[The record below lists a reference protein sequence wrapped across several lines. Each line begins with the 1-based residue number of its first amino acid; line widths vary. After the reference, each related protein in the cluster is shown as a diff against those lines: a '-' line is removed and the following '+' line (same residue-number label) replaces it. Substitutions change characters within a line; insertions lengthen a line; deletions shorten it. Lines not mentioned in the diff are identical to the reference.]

1 MSATPTGPEDGFEP
15 LSPELDQHDDVPALQ
30 SPLPAPQQPVASS
43 STTTAPKQSQR
54 SVSTGLAFLSTSS
67 HSSASGS
74 QFASADPARGPT
86 LPTRN
91 NLLGSDGFGQRGAHL
106 WAQREEG
113 VVRNRHGSVL
123 NRGLILKTDHFAGGA
138 RNAHLNLHLQGAP
151 NFRKADCSLEVYGVA
166 QPTMTGLKTILSVLK
181 ARPLPNRDAPPT
193 RGTLNRSSYTAS
205 SVAAQ
210 DPSSEPDT
218 FPPNAPSSTS
228 NTLSPASQA
237 LPGWSPNLAAQSV
250 ASTLSA
256 SAQQSTPGLHAAD
269 GGARPDQKLRKCVW
283 VCTREEPVIYVGGR
297 PFVLREAERPVSTFG
312 LSMRADNLEA
322 IELRLKQDILR
333 EAARYGGLLMVHE
346 ETAQGKIEP
355 TWIAVDEASVHTVRE
370 VWERVKAE
378 GWRVDYHRIPIAEDQ
393 AIENNY
399 LDAYTQVIKDLDPT
413 ETSLV
418 ANCGIGFTRT
428 TFAMVAAVIL
438 RRKQML
444 LLGFRDPFEPLTE
457 QPKSPPQTAANQSSS
472 LGGSG
477 SGSGGTGTPAH
488 SGVARSLRQA
498 SEQQAQN
505 LSLLRLIRVLNV
517 SLSTRDSQSTI
528 EILLSNPALLESLRK
543 ANSGDY
549 GVIRQL
555 SGLLDEG
562 LENKAIVDA
571 AIDSCAHV
579 TNLRETIL
587 SSRIRYSTDALDEA
601 QSTLHLEKAAKSLE
615 KYFFLVAFASY
626 VNASKTAT
634 FQHRF
639 ASWLK
644 NRAEIWRGIQLI
656 RSKGRRLYFFDPVG
670 DLRIL
675 SGGKAGDLV
684 ATSDKLQSRFGEVS
698 GQGAQV
704 PGDEFAEYVIRNRA
718 GIVLRPFTLLKC
730 DIWRKFIERNAG
742 LPIRG
747 TVNFRRIPDS
757 NIFATGQPTVDGIRN
772 VLAALQEHY
781 ATKPDAASYP
791 TRTVTWINLR
801 EEPLVYVN
809 GKPYCLRQKGM
820 SLRNIKAYSGIN
832 WDRLLLLEDR
842 LKNDVINE
850 LNAGEGRLLLH
861 TETADGTVVPI
872 WEEASPAEVDTIQE
886 IMNSLG
892 TDFKTRLQLRFR
904 RIPMT
909 AEKPPDFSDISELL
923 STVLQANV
931 ERHPI
936 VLNCQLGRGRSTMT
950 AVLILMIVR
959 WLKQSQAKYD
969 DIQIHEIQDE
979 TDPTSASAASRDG
992 VEDGDA
998 KATTQPGS
1006 ERRDDG
1012 SGPNSG
1018 TATPYAKEIINA
1030 DLLNDRP
1037 RDSNADETSGTS
1049 TKRGPLSYHVI
1060 NSLLRVI
1067 PKGLEVKR
1075 MVDDCID
1082 QCSTVTNLRD
1092 AIEESRLAA
1101 EDTED
1106 EALRKKRIQSAIHNL
1121 RRYFLLI
1128 VFQSYLTQTRPDLL
1142 EASPSFRT
1150 FVTRQPVFDTI
1161 AKEFEKVDIST
1172 IMPLQKVDA
1181 SDGMALS
1188 DEVQDVVS
1196 HRSGSI
1202 LSAYTMLKSDF
1213 FSGILK
1219 LGLPE
1224 RIEGMPNMRGVPLL
1238 LTPPTNNTLAGA
1250 ATGTTPS
1257 TPMTPRTPILSHGR
1271 ETWGS
1276 GMPTVE
1282 GLRRGLTRMGAAPNG
1297 PAKVVWTSLREE
1309 PVLYVNGRPHV
1320 LRLADQPVTNIEATG
1335 VTTDVVEGMEA
1346 ALKMDMLKE
1355 AAEREG
1361 RVLLHDETEIRQG
1374 EFDIVPV
1381 WETVKEGDVLTP
1393 REVYE
1398 LVHSEGYKVDYARL
1412 AITDE
1417 QAPVPAVFS
1426 QLEARVILALQT
1438 GSTCVFNCQMGRGRT
1453 TTGMVIAS
1461 LVSTVWHFGD
1471 QLVANYEMSG
1481 SMVLPPQGTVA
1492 GLGSV
1497 ASSTSTGS
1505 AVGGGAGGGAAGAAN
1520 ALTSVPE
1527 DDEAFGQPKDNL
1539 DNREDDLW
1547 LQGEWRTILQLVG
1560 VLSHGKLAKKLT
1572 DRAIDRMEAV
1582 QNLRKAIYD
1591 SKLRADNAEAGTKKH
1606 KHLSTVFTNYLQ
1618 RYGYLITFA
1627 NYLLE
1632 KSEADGFVPLLPPLG
1647 GGGPAIALDASTID
1661 ETGSSGGP
1669 SSVPMRPRS
1678 ESMSSQIS
1686 TSTSFTV
1693 NTDLASSGYRK
1704 FPSFLGWLQ
1713 PRREIANILGRN
1725 DLE

>member
-1 MSATPTGPEDGFEP
+1 M
-15 LSPELDQHDDVPALQ
+15 
-30 SPLPAPQQPVASS
+30 
-43 STTTAPKQSQR
+43 
-54 SVSTGLAFLSTSS
+54 
-67 HSSASGS
+67 
-74 QFASADPARGPT
+74 
-86 LPTRN
+86 
-91 NLLGSDGFGQRGAHL
+91 GAQL
-106 WAQREEG
+106 WAQREDS
-113 VVRNRHGSVL
+113 VVRNRQGSVL

-138 RNAHLNLHLQGAP
+138 RHAHLNLHLQGAP

-166 QPTMTGLKTILSVLK
+166 QPTITGLKTILSVLN
-181 ARPLPNRDAPPT
+181 ARPTKDTTGSQNFDFRLPSHILAGAAASGSSPQPT
-193 RGTLNRSSYTAS
+193 SPLTSPSLAQ
-205 SVAAQ
+205 AQ
-210 DPSSEPDT
+210 DGATEPNHRKSSRSEK
-218 FPPNAPSSTS
+218 A
-228 NTLSPASQA
+228 
-237 LPGWSPNLAAQSV
+237 
-250 ASTLSA
+250 
-256 SAQQSTPGLHAAD
+256 
-269 GGARPDQKLRKCVW
+269 RKCVW

-297 PFVLREAERPVSTFG
+297 PFVLREAERPVSTFE
-312 LSMRADNLEA
+312 LSIRADNLEA
-322 IELRLKQDILR
+322 IESRLKQDILR
-333 EAARYGGLLMVHE
+333 ESAKYGGLLMVHE
-346 ETAQGKIEP
+346 ETASGQIEP

-370 VWERVKAE
+370 VWDRVKAE

-444 LLGFRDPFEPLTE
+444 LLGYEDPFAPLTE
-457 QPKSPPQTAANQSSS
+457 QQKSPLQTPAN
-472 LGGSG
+472 
-477 SGSGGTGTPAH
+477 GTPH

-555 SGLLDEG
+555 AGLLDEG
-562 LENKAIVDA
+562 LENKAVVDV
-571 AIDSCAHV
+571 AIDCCAHV

-601 QSTLHLEKAAKSLE
+601 QAALHLEKAAKSLE

-639 ASWLK
+639 ANWLK

-675 SGGKAGDLV
+675 SGGKAGELV
-684 ATSDKLQSRFGEVS
+684 ATSEKLQSRFGEVS

-704 PGDEFAEYVIRNRA
+704 PGDEFADYVIRNRA

-730 DIWRKFIERNAG
+730 DIWRKFIERNSG

-747 TVNFRRIPDS
+747 TVNFRRIPGS

-772 VLAALQEHY
+772 VVAALQEHY
-781 ATKPDAASYP
+781 ASKTDASSYP

-801 EEPLVYVN
+801 EEPIVYVN

-842 LKNDVINE
+842 LKNDVVNE
-850 LNAGEGRLLLH
+850 LESGEGRLLLH
-861 TETADGTVVPI
+861 TETSDGTVIPI
-872 WEEASPAEVDTIQE
+872 WEEANPSDVDTVQE
-886 IMNSLG
+886 IMNNIGS
-892 TDFKTRLQLRFR
+892 DFKDKVQLRFR

-931 ERHPI
+931 ERQPI

-950 AVLILMIVR
+950 AVLILMIAR
-959 WLKQSQAKYD
+959 WLKQGQSKLP
-969 DIQIHEIQDE
+969 ESKLQDM
-979 TDPTSASAASRDG
+979 
-992 VEDGDA
+992 
-998 KATTQPGS
+998 
-1006 ERRDDG
+1006 RDDEDESKALAEDHDSDGLRLSPSAQDSG
-1012 SGPNSG
+1012 S
-1018 TATPYAKEIINA
+1018 ATPYARETVNA
-1030 DLLNDRP
+1030 DLLD
-1037 RDSNADETSGTS
+1037 DTAASAAADNHPGP
-1049 TKRGPLSYHVI
+1049 KRAPLSYHVI

-1082 QCSTVTNLRD
+1082 QCASVTNLRE
-1092 AIEESRLAA
+1092 AIEEARLAA

-1142 EASPSFRT
+1142 EASPSFRS
-1150 FVTRQPVFDTI
+1150 FVTRQPVFETI
-1161 AKEFEKVDIST
+1161 SKEFDKIDIST

-1188 DEVQDVVS
+1188 DEVQEVVS

-1224 RIEGMPNMRGVPLL
+1224 RIDGMPNLRGVPLL
-1238 LTPPTNNTLAGA
+1238 LAPPSQTNGPNQ
-1250 ATGTTPS
+1250 PS
-1257 TPMTPRTPILSHGR
+1257 TPMTPKTPLVSHGR

-1276 GMPTVE
+1276 GMPTVD
-1282 GLRRGLTRMGAAPNG
+1282 GLRRGLTRMGASPNG

-1320 LRLADQPVTNIEATG
+1320 LRLADQPITNIEATG
-1335 VTTDVVEGMEA
+1335 VTTDVVEGMEL
-1346 ALKMDMLKE
+1346 ALKNDMLKE
-1355 AAEREG
+1355 AAERGG

-1374 EFDIVPV
+1374 EFDIIPV

-1398 LVHSEGYKVDYARL
+1398 LVQREGYKVDYARL

-1426 QLEARVILALQT
+1426 QLEERVITALQT
-1438 GSTCVFNCQMGRGRT
+1438 GSACVFNCQMGRGRT

-1471 QLVANYEMSG
+1471 QLVASYEMSG
-1481 SMVLPPQGTVA
+1481 SMILPN
-1492 GLGSV
+1492 
-1497 ASSTSTGS
+1497 STSTEDAVAQAS
-1505 AVGGGAGGGAAGAAN
+1505 A
-1520 ALTSVPE
+1520 E
-1527 DDEAFGQPKDNL
+1527 DEAFGQPKDNL
-1539 DNREDDLW
+1539 DSREDDLW

-1591 SKLRADNAEAGTKKH
+1591 SKLRADNAEPGTKKH
-1606 KHLSTVFTNYLQ
+1606 KHLTTVFTNYLQ

-1632 KSEADGFVPLLPPLG
+1632 KSEADGFIPLLPPLG
-1647 GGGPAIALDASTID
+1647 GGGPAIPI
-1661 ETGSSGGP
+1661 E
-1669 SSVPMRPRS
+1669 SSVGEDSTATVGRTRS
-1678 ESMSSQIS
+1678 ESMSSQMSSS
-1686 TSTSFTV
+1686 TAFTSY
-1693 NTDLASSGYRK
+1693 AEGRK

-1713 PRREIANILGRN
+1713 PRREIGNILGR
-1725 DLE
+1725 DKLE

>member
-1 MSATPTGPEDGFEP
+1 MAATP
-15 LSPELDQHDDVPALQ
+15 LDQMTVQHSLGDNQDVPALS
-30 SPLPAPQQPVASS
+30 SPLPEPQESAAQHAPPIHVASH
-43 STTTAPKQSQR
+43 TATAPPPIS
-54 SVSTGLAFLSTSS
+54 F
-67 HSSASGS
+67 GS
-74 QFASADPARGPT
+74 QSSSSRAKP
-86 LPTRN
+86 
-91 NLLGSDGFGQRGAHL
+91 NLLGSDGFGKLGAQL
-106 WAQREEG
+106 WAQREES
-113 VVRNRHGSVL
+113 VVRNRQGSVL

-138 RNAHLNLHLQGAP
+138 RHAHLNLHLQGAP

-166 QPTMTGLKTILSVLK
+166 QPTITGLKTILSVLN
-181 ARPLPNRDAPPT
+181 ARPSKDT
-193 RGTLNRSSYTAS
+193 TAS
-205 SVAAQ
+205 QNFELRLPSHAAAATSISSPQ
-210 DPSSEPDT
+210 TTSPFGSPSLNQSQPT
-218 FPPNAPSSTS
+218 PANASARKSS
-228 NTLSPASQA
+228 
-237 LPGWSPNLAAQSV
+237 AQSEK
-250 ASTLSA
+250 A
-256 SAQQSTPGLHAAD
+256 
-269 GGARPDQKLRKCVW
+269 RKCVW

-297 PFVLREAERPVSTFG
+297 PFVLREAERPVSTFE

-322 IELRLKQDILR
+322 IESRLKQDILR
-333 EAARYGGLLMVHE
+333 ESSKYGGLVMVHE
-346 ETAQGKIEP
+346 ETATGQIAP

-370 VWERVKAE
+370 VWDRVKAE

-399 LDAYTQVIKDLDPT
+399 LDAYAQVIKDLDPT

-444 LLGFRDPFEPLTE
+444 LLGHDDPFAPLSGP
-457 QPKSPPQTAANQSSS
+457 QKSPIQTPAN
-472 LGGSG
+472 
-477 SGSGGTGTPAH
+477 GTPH

-498 SEQQAQN
+498 GEQQVQN

-555 SGLLDEG
+555 AGLLDEG
-562 LENKAIVDA
+562 LENKAIVDV

-601 QSTLHLEKAAKSLE
+601 QAASHLEKAAKSLE

-639 ASWLK
+639 ANWLK

-675 SGGKAGDLV
+675 SGGKAGELV
-684 ATSDKLQSRFGEVS
+684 ATNEKLQSRFGEVS

-704 PGDEFAEYVIRNRA
+704 PGDEFADYVIRNRA

-747 TVNFRRIPDS
+747 TVNFRRIPGS

-772 VLAALQEHY
+772 VVAALQEHY
-781 ATKPDAASYP
+781 ASKTDAANIP

-801 EEPLVYVN
+801 EEPIVYVN

-842 LKNDVINE
+842 LKNDVVNE
-850 LNAGEGRLLLH
+850 LESGEGRLLLH
-861 TETADGTVVPI
+861 TETSDGTIIPI
-872 WEEASPAEVDTIQE
+872 WEEATAADVDTVQD
-886 IMNSLG
+886 IMTHIGS
-892 TDFKTRLQLRFR
+892 DFKDKVQLRFR

-923 STVLQANV
+923 SAVLQANV
-931 ERHPI
+931 ERQPV

-950 AVLILMIVR
+950 AVLILMIAR
-959 WLKQSQAKYD
+959 WLKQGHSKLPEAKL
-969 DIQIHEIQDE
+969 QEVHEAETESKTLDSVTDSDGLRLSSSAQD
-979 TDPTSASAASRDG
+979 
-992 VEDGDA
+992 
-998 KATTQPGS
+998 
-1006 ERRDDG
+1006 
-1012 SGPNSG
+1012 SG
-1018 TATPYAKEIINA
+1018 TATPYARDTVNA
-1030 DLLNDRP
+1030 DLLDDVLNSPSGD
-1037 RDSNADETSGTS
+1037 DSQPP
-1049 TKRGPLSYHVI
+1049 KRAPLSYHVI

-1067 PKGLEVKR
+1067 PRGLEVKR
-1075 MVDDCID
+1075 MVDECID
-1082 QCSTVTNLRD
+1082 QCATVTNLRE
-1092 AIEESRLAA
+1092 AIEEARLAA

-1106 EALRKKRIQSAIHNL
+1106 EALRKKHIQSAIHNL

-1142 EASPSFRT
+1142 EASPSFRS

-1161 AKEFEKVDIST
+1161 AKEFDKIDIST

-1181 SDGMALS
+1181 SDGVALS
-1188 DEVQDVVS
+1188 DEVQEVVS
-1196 HRSGSI
+1196 HRNGSI

-1224 RIEGMPNMRGVPLL
+1224 RIDGMPNLRGVPLL
-1238 LTPPTNNTLAGA
+1238 LTPPSHANGA
-1250 ATGTTPS
+1250 NQPS
-1257 TPMTPRTPILSHGR
+1257 TPMTPKTPLMAHGR

-1276 GMPTVE
+1276 GMPTVD

-1320 LRLADQPVTNIEATG
+1320 LRLADQPITNIEATG
-1335 VTTDVVEGMEA
+1335 VTTDVVEGMEV
-1346 ALKMDMLKE
+1346 ALKNDMLKE
-1355 AAEREG
+1355 AAERGG

-1374 EFDIVPV
+1374 EFDIIPV

-1398 LVHSEGYKVDYARL
+1398 LVQREGYKVDYARL

-1426 QLEARVILALQT
+1426 QLEERVITALQT
-1438 GSTCVFNCQMGRGRT
+1438 GSACVFNCQMGRGRT

-1461 LVSTVWHFGD
+1461 LVSTVWHYGD
-1471 QLVANYEMSG
+1471 NLVASYEMSG
-1481 SMVLPPQGTVA
+1481 SIILP
-1492 GLGSV
+1492 
-1497 ASSTSTGS
+1497 S
-1505 AVGGGAGGGAAGAAN
+1505 ATTDETAGGAQAVN
-1520 ALTSVPE
+1520 AT
-1527 DDEAFGQPKDNL
+1527 DDDASFRRPKDNL

-1591 SKLRADNAEAGTKKH
+1591 SKLRADNAEVGTKKH

-1632 KSEADGFVPLLPPLG
+1632 KSEADGFMPLWPVLG
-1647 GGGPAIALDASTID
+1647 GGGPAVPIDAGRED
-1661 ETGSSGGP
+1661 GAEEQVGGG
-1669 SSVPMRPRS
+1669 RKRS
-1678 ESMSSQIS
+1678 ESMSSQLSSS
-1686 TSTSFTV
+1686 TAFTSY
-1693 NTDLASSGYRK
+1693 TDGVGRR

-1713 PRREIANILGRN
+1713 PRREIGNILGR
-1725 DLE
+1725 DRLE

>member
-1 MSATPTGPEDGFEP
+1 MTSTPIPRAPARDDSAAS
-15 LSPELDQHDDVPALQ
+15 LSDIQDVPALE
-30 SPLPAPQQPVASS
+30 SPLPAPQQSVPQPRAGIRVASQS
-43 STTTAPKQSQR
+43 S
-54 SVSTGLAFLSTSS
+54 LSHPATSLGALP
-67 HSSASGS
+67 SSSSRAK
-74 QFASADPARGPT
+74 P
-86 LPTRN
+86 
-91 NLLGSDGFGQRGAHL
+91 NLLGSDGFGKLGTQL
-106 WAQREEG
+106 WAQREDS
-113 VVRNRHGSVL
+113 VVRNRQGSVL

-138 RNAHLNLHLQGAP
+138 RHAHLNLHLQGAP

-166 QPTMTGLKTILSVLK
+166 QPTITGLKTILSVLN
-181 ARPLPNRDAPPT
+181 ARPTKDTSGSQSFDSRLSSLGSAGAPST
-193 RGTLNRSSYTAS
+193 SSPQTAS
-205 SVAAQ
+205 PLASPSLAQAQ
-210 DPSSEPDT
+210 DTTADNTKSSSRSEK
-218 FPPNAPSSTS
+218 S
-228 NTLSPASQA
+228 
-237 LPGWSPNLAAQSV
+237 
-250 ASTLSA
+250 
-256 SAQQSTPGLHAAD
+256 
-269 GGARPDQKLRKCVW
+269 RKCVW

-297 PFVLREAERPVSTFG
+297 PFVLREAERPVSTLE
-312 LSMRADNLEA
+312 LSIRADNLEA
-322 IELRLKQDILR
+322 IESRLKQDILR
-333 EAARYGGLLMVHE
+333 ESAKYGGLLMVHE
-346 ETAQGKIEP
+346 ETATGQIEP

-370 VWERVKAE
+370 VWDRVKAE

-438 RRKQML
+438 RRKQVL
-444 LLGFRDPFEPLTE
+444 LLGYQDPFAPLSE
-457 QPKSPPQTAANQSSS
+457 QQKSPLQTPAN
-472 LGGSG
+472 
-477 SGSGGTGTPAH
+477 GTPH

-555 SGLLDEG
+555 AGLLDEG
-562 LENKAIVDA
+562 LENKAVVDV
-571 AIDSCAHV
+571 AIDCCAHV

-601 QSTLHLEKAAKSLE
+601 QAALHLEKAAKSLE

-639 ASWLK
+639 ANWLK

-675 SGGKAGDLV
+675 SGGKAGELV
-684 ATSDKLQSRFGEVS
+684 ATSEKLQSRFGEVS

-704 PGDEFAEYVIRNRA
+704 PGDEFADYVIRNRA

-730 DIWRKFIERNAG
+730 DIWRKFIERNSG

-747 TVNFRRIPDS
+747 TVNFRRIPGS

-772 VLAALQEHY
+772 VVAALQEHY
-781 ATKPDAASYP
+781 ASKTDASSYP
-791 TRTVTWINLR
+791 PRTVTWINLR
-801 EEPLVYVN
+801 EEPIVYVN

-842 LKNDVINE
+842 LKNDVVNE
-850 LNAGEGRLLLH
+850 LESGEGRLLLH
-861 TETADGTVVPI
+861 TETSDGTVIPI
-872 WEEASPAEVDTIQE
+872 WEEANPSDVDTVQE
-886 IMNSLG
+886 IMTNIG
-892 TDFKTRLQLRFR
+892 TDFKDKVQLRFR

-931 ERHPI
+931 ERQPI

-950 AVLILMIVR
+950 AVLILMIAR
-959 WLKQSQAKYD
+959 WLKQGQSKLPESKLQ
-969 DIQIHEIQDE
+969 E
-979 TDPTSASAASRDG
+979 
-992 VEDGDA
+992 V
-998 KATTQPGS
+998 
-1006 ERRDDG
+1006 RDDDESSTKGNGDEDHSDGLRLSPSAQDSG
-1012 SGPNSG
+1012 S
-1018 TATPYAKEIINA
+1018 ATPYARETVNA
-1030 DLLNDRP
+1030 DLLDDTA
-1037 RDSNADETSGTS
+1037 DSRS
-1049 TKRGPLSYHVI
+1049 TEGSHPPKRAPLSYHVI

-1082 QCSTVTNLRD
+1082 QCASVTNLRE
-1092 AIEESRLAA
+1092 AIEEARLAA

-1142 EASPSFRT
+1142 EAAPSFRS
-1150 FVTRQPVFDTI
+1150 FVTRQPVFETI
-1161 AKEFEKVDIST
+1161 AKEFDKIDIST

-1188 DEVQDVVS
+1188 DEVQEVVS

-1224 RIEGMPNMRGVPLL
+1224 RIDGMPNLRGVPLL
-1238 LTPPTNNTLAGA
+1238 LTPPTSQAN
-1250 ATGTTPS
+1250 ATNQPS
-1257 TPMTPRTPILSHGR
+1257 TPMTPRTPLVSHGR

-1282 GLRRGLTRMGAAPNG
+1282 GLRRGLTRMGASPNG

-1320 LRLADQPVTNIEATG
+1320 LRLADQPITNIEATG
-1335 VTTDVVEGMEA
+1335 VTTDVVEGMEV
-1346 ALKMDMLKE
+1346 ALKNDMLKE
-1355 AAEREG
+1355 AAERGG

-1374 EFDIVPV
+1374 EFDIIPV

-1398 LVHSEGYKVDYARL
+1398 LVQREGYKVDYARL

-1426 QLEARVILALQT
+1426 QLEERVITALQT
-1438 GSTCVFNCQMGRGRT
+1438 GSACVFNCQMGRGRT

-1461 LVSTVWHFGD
+1461 LVSTVWHYGD
-1471 QLVANYEMSG
+1471 QLVSSYEMSG
-1481 SMVLPPQGTVA
+1481 SIILPT
-1492 GLGSV
+1492 
-1497 ASSTSTGS
+1497 STSADDAVTTATG
-1505 AVGGGAGGGAAGAAN
+1505 ATIPN
-1520 ALTSVPE
+1520 DE
-1527 DDEAFGQPKDNL
+1527 DAAFGQPKDNL

-1591 SKLRADNAEAGTKKH
+1591 SKLRADNAEFGTKKH
-1606 KHLSTVFTNYLQ
+1606 KHLTTVFTNYLQ

-1632 KSEADGFVPLLPPLG
+1632 KSEADGFIPLLPALG
-1647 GGGPAIALDASTID
+1647 GGGPAIPID
-1661 ETGSSGGP
+1661 SAVGEDMDVTPVGAAAARG
-1669 SSVPMRPRS
+1669 RS
-1678 ESMSSQIS
+1678 ESVSSQMSSS
-1686 TSTSFTV
+1686 TAFTSYHTE
-1693 NTDLASSGYRK
+1693 GRR

-1713 PRREIANILGRN
+1713 PRREIGNILGR
-1725 DLE
+1725 DKLE

>member
-1 MSATPTGPEDGFEP
+1 MASIPFATAPVRNDSA
-15 LSPELDQHDDVPALQ
+15 SILDIQDVPALA
-30 SPLPAPQQPVASS
+30 SPLPEPQQTVPQPQNGIQVASQAALSELPSS
-43 STTTAPKQSQR
+43 STRTKS
-54 SVSTGLAFLSTSS
+54 
-67 HSSASGS
+67 
-74 QFASADPARGPT
+74 
-86 LPTRN
+86 
-91 NLLGSDGFGQRGAHL
+91 NLLGSDGFGKLGAQL
-106 WAQREEG
+106 WAQREDS
-113 VVRNRHGSVL
+113 VVRSRQGSVL

-138 RNAHLNLHLQGAP
+138 RHAHLNLHLQGAP

-166 QPTMTGLKTILSVLK
+166 QPTITGLKTILSVLN
-181 ARPLPNRDAPPT
+181 ARPTKHATGSQSFDSRMSGLGSA
-193 RGTLNRSSYTAS
+193 GAS
-205 SVAAQ
+205 SSSPQTSSPFGSPSLNPKQ
-210 DPSSEPDT
+210 DAKSDTKKPQSSSPDK
-218 FPPNAPSSTS
+218 S
-228 NTLSPASQA
+228 
-237 LPGWSPNLAAQSV
+237 
-250 ASTLSA
+250 
-256 SAQQSTPGLHAAD
+256 
-269 GGARPDQKLRKCVW
+269 RKCVW

-297 PFVLREAERPVSTFG
+297 PFVLREAERPVSTFE
-312 LSMRADNLEA
+312 LSIRADNLEA
-322 IELRLKQDILR
+322 IESRLKHDILR
-333 EAARYGGLLMVHE
+333 ESSKYGGLLMVHE
-346 ETAQGKIEP
+346 ETATGQIEP
-355 TWIAVDEASVHTVRE
+355 TWIAIDEGSVHTVRE
-370 VWERVKAE
+370 VWDRVKAE

-444 LLGFRDPFEPLTE
+444 LLGYEDPFAPLTH
-457 QPKSPPQTAANQSSS
+457 QQKSPLQTPAN
-472 LGGSG
+472 
-477 SGSGGTGTPAH
+477 GTPH

-555 SGLLDEG
+555 AGLLDEG
-562 LENKAIVDA
+562 LENKAVVDV
-571 AIDSCAHV
+571 AIDCCAHV

-601 QSTLHLEKAAKSLE
+601 QATLHLEKAAKSLE

-626 VNASKTAT
+626 VNASQTAT

-639 ASWLK
+639 AIWLK

-656 RSKGRRLYFFDPVG
+656 RSKGHRLYFFDPVG

-675 SGGKAGDLV
+675 SGGKAGELV
-684 ATSDKLQSRFGEVS
+684 ATSEKLQRRFGEVS

-747 TVNFRRIPDS
+747 TVNFRRIPGS

-772 VLAALQEHY
+772 VVAALQEHY
-781 ATKPDAASYP
+781 ASTSDASSYP
-791 TRTVTWINLR
+791 SRTVTWINLR
-801 EEPLVYVN
+801 EEPIVYIN

-850 LNAGEGRLLLH
+850 LESGEGRLLLH
-861 TETADGTVVPI
+861 TETSDGTVIPI
-872 WEEASPAEVDTIQE
+872 WEEANPSDVDTVQE
-886 IMNSLG
+886 IMSNIG
-892 TDFKTRLQLRFR
+892 TDFKDKVQLRFR

-931 ERHPI
+931 ERSPI

-950 AVLILMIVR
+950 AVLILMIAR
-959 WLKQSQAKYD
+959 WLRQGQSRSADSNLQ
-969 DIQIHEIQDE
+969 EIQDE
-979 TDPTSASAASRDG
+979 QATSASVSDKKDLSGLRLPPSAQDSG
-992 VEDGDA
+992 S
-998 KATTQPGS
+998 TTPS
-1006 ERRDDG
+1006 ARE
-1012 SGPNSG
+1012 
-1018 TATPYAKEIINA
+1018 TVNA
-1030 DLLNDRP
+1030 DLLDDTAGSR
-1037 RDSNADETSGTS
+1037 SSSGNHPS
-1049 TKRGPLSYHVI
+1049 TRAPLSYHVI

-1075 MVDDCID
+1075 RVDDCID
-1082 QCSTVTNLRD
+1082 QCATVTNLRE
-1092 AIEESRLAA
+1092 AIEEARLAA
-1101 EDTED
+1101 EDTEN
-1106 EALRKKRIQSAIHNL
+1106 EALSKKRIQSAMHNL

-1128 VFQSYLTQTRPDLL
+1128 VFQSYLTQTKPDLL
-1142 EASPSFRT
+1142 EASPSFRS
-1150 FVTRQPVFDTI
+1150 FVTRQPVFETI

-1188 DEVQDVVS
+1188 DEVQEVVS

-1224 RIEGMPNMRGVPLL
+1224 RIEGMPNLRGVPLL
-1238 LTPPTNNTLAGA
+1238 LTPPSQASVGNQ
-1250 ATGTTPS
+1250 PS
-1257 TPMTPRTPILSHGR
+1257 MPMTPRTPLVSHGR

-1276 GMPTVE
+1276 GMPTVD
-1282 GLRRGLTRMGAAPNG
+1282 GLRRGLTRMGATPDG

-1320 LRLADQPVTNIEATG
+1320 LRLADQPITNIEATG
-1335 VTTDVVEGMEA
+1335 VTTDVVEGMEL
-1346 ALKMDMLKE
+1346 ALKNDMLQE
-1355 AAEREG
+1355 AAERGG

-1374 EFDIVPV
+1374 EFDIIPV

-1398 LVHSEGYKVDYARL
+1398 LVQREGFKVDYARL

-1426 QLEARVILALQT
+1426 QLEERVIIALQT
-1438 GSTCVFNCQMGRGRT
+1438 GSACVFNCQMGRGRT

-1461 LVSTVWHFGD
+1461 LVSTVWHYGD
-1471 QLVANYEMSG
+1471 QLVSGYEMSG
-1481 SMVLPPQGTVA
+1481 SIILA
-1492 GLGSV
+1492 
-1497 ASSTSTGS
+1497 ASTSSDGTQSVS
-1505 AVGGGAGGGAAGAAN
+1505 ANV
-1520 ALTSVPE
+1520 E
-1527 DDEAFGQPKDNL
+1527 DESFGQPKDNL
-1539 DNREDDLW
+1539 DNREGDLW

-1560 VLSHGKLAKKLT
+1560 VLSQGKLAKKLT

-1582 QNLRKAIYD
+1582 QNLRNAIYD
-1591 SKLRADNAEAGTKKH
+1591 SKLRADNAEPGTKKH
-1606 KHLSTVFTNYLQ
+1606 KHLTTVFTNYLQ

-1632 KSEADGFVPLLPPLG
+1632 KSEADGFIPHLAALG
-1647 GGGPAIALDASTID
+1647 GGGPAIAIEGAAGVGEENDSVVRKM
-1661 ETGSSGGP
+1661 GG
-1669 SSVPMRPRS
+1669 RARS
-1678 ESMSSQIS
+1678 ESMSSQMS
-1686 TSTSFTV
+1686 TSTAFT
-1693 NTDLASSGYRK
+1693 NSAGEGRR
-1704 FPSFLGWLQ
+1704 FPSFLGWLH
-1713 PRREIANILGRN
+1713 PRREIGNILGR
-1725 DLE
+1725 DKLE

>member
-1 MSATPTGPEDGFEP
+1 MASTPIAGVP
-15 LSPELDQHDDVPALQ
+15 SPRNDDDAMDHADIQDVPALA
-30 SPLPAPQQPVASS
+30 SPLPAPQHVAPEPHAAIQVATAAHLSHPIPGLAALPSS
-43 STTTAPKQSQR
+43 S
-54 SVSTGLAFLSTSS
+54 SS
-67 HSSASGS
+67 RRAKPS
-74 QFASADPARGPT
+74 
-86 LPTRN
+86 
-91 NLLGSDGFGQRGAHL
+91 LLGSDGFGKLGAQL
-106 WAQREEG
+106 WAQREES
-113 VVRNRHGSVL
+113 VVRNRQGSVL
-123 NRGLILKTDHFAGGA
+123 TRGLILKTDHFAGGA
-138 RNAHLNLHLQGAP
+138 RHAHLNLHLQGAP

-166 QPTMTGLKTILSVLK
+166 QPTITGLKTILSVLN
-181 ARPLPNRDAPPT
+181 ARPTKKGSHSQSFDSRLSGLGSSGAASHSSPHLSDPLSSPP
-193 RGTLNRSSYTAS
+193 
-205 SVAAQ
+205 
-210 DPSSEPDT
+210 
-218 FPPNAPSSTS
+218 
-228 NTLSPASQA
+228 
-237 LPGWSPNLAAQSV
+237 
-250 ASTLSA
+250 LSA
-256 SAQQSTPGLHAAD
+256 RNTERKASARFDKS
-269 GGARPDQKLRKCVW
+269 RRCVW
-283 VCTREEPVIYVGGR
+283 VCTREEPVVYVGGR
-297 PFVLREAERPVSTFG
+297 PFVLREAERPVTTFG

-322 IELRLKQDILR
+322 IEARLKQDILR
-333 EAARYGGLLMVHE
+333 ESSKYGGLVMVHE
-346 ETAQGKIEP
+346 ETATGQIEP
-355 TWIAVDEASVHTVRE
+355 TWIAVDDASVHTVRE
-370 VWERVKAE
+370 VWDRVKSE
-378 GWRVDYHRIPIAEDQ
+378 GWKVDYHRIPIAEDQ

-444 LLGFRDPFEPLTE
+444 LLGYEDPFANLSE
-457 QPKSPPQTAANQSSS
+457 QQKSPLQTPAN
-472 LGGSG
+472 
-477 SGSGGTGTPAH
+477 GTPH

-498 SEQQAQN
+498 SEQQVQN

-555 SGLLDEG
+555 AGLLDEG
-562 LENKAIVDA
+562 LENKAVVDV

-601 QSTLHLEKAAKSLE
+601 QAALHLEKAAKSLE

-639 ASWLK
+639 ANWLK

-675 SGGKAGDLV
+675 SGGKAGELV
-684 ATSDKLQSRFGEVS
+684 ATSEKLQDRFGEVS

-704 PGDEFAEYVIRNRA
+704 PGDEFADYVIRNRA

-747 TVNFRRIPDS
+747 TVNFRRIPSS

-772 VLAALQEHY
+772 VVAALHEHY
-781 ATKPDAASYP
+781 ASRSDADSYP

-801 EEPLVYVN
+801 EEPIVYVN

-850 LNAGEGRLLLH
+850 LEAGEGRLLLH
-861 TETADGTVVPI
+861 TETSDGTVIPI
-872 WEEASPAEVDTIQE
+872 WEEAAPTDVDTIQE
-886 IMNSLG
+886 IMANIG
-892 TDFKTRLQLRFR
+892 ADFKHKLQLRFR

-923 STVLQANV
+923 STVLQANI
-931 ERHPI
+931 EGQPI

-950 AVLILMIVR
+950 AVLILMIAR
-959 WLKQSQAKYD
+959 WLRQGQSKHSDSRLQEVRDDD
-969 DIQIHEIQDE
+969 DISRRNAQQGGRDGLRI
-979 TDPTSASAASRDG
+979 SAAG
-992 VEDGDA
+992 QE
-998 KATTQPGS
+998 
-1006 ERRDDG
+1006 
-1012 SGPNSG
+1012 SG
-1018 TATPYAKEIINA
+1018 AETPYAHETINP
-1030 DLLNDRP
+1030 DLLDDTIASSPAADGRP
-1037 RDSNADETSGTS
+1037 A
-1049 TKRGPLSYHVI
+1049 KRAPLSYHVI

-1082 QCSTVTNLRD
+1082 QCATVTNLRE
-1092 AIEESRLAA
+1092 AIEDARLAA
-1101 EDTED
+1101 EDTEE
-1106 EALRKKRIQSAIHNL
+1106 EAMRKKHIQGAIHNL

-1128 VFQSYLTQTRPDLL
+1128 IFQSYLTQTRPDLL
-1142 EASPSFRT
+1142 EAAPSFRS
-1150 FVTRQPVFDTI
+1150 FVTRQPVFETI
-1161 AKEFEKVDIST
+1161 SKEFDKIDIST

-1188 DEVQDVVS
+1188 DEVQEVVS

-1224 RIEGMPNMRGVPLL
+1224 RIEGMPNLRGVPLL
-1238 LTPPTNNTLAGA
+1238 LTPPT
-1250 ATGTTPS
+1250 PS
-1257 TPMTPRTPILSHGR
+1257 NGQNASSAPMTPKTPLVTHGR

-1282 GLRRGLTRMGAAPNG
+1282 GLRRGLTRMGAGPNG

-1320 LRLADQPVTNIEATG
+1320 LRLADQPITNIEATG
-1335 VTTDVVEGMEA
+1335 VTTDVVEGMEV
-1346 ALKMDMLKE
+1346 ALKNDMLKE
-1355 AAEREG
+1355 AAERGG

-1374 EFDIVPV
+1374 EFDIIPV

-1398 LVHSEGYKVDYARL
+1398 LVQREGFKVDYARL

-1426 QLEARVILALQT
+1426 QLEERVITALQT
-1438 GSTCVFNCQMGRGRT
+1438 GSACVFNCQMGRGRT

-1461 LVSTVWHFGD
+1461 LVSTVWHYGE
-1471 QLVANYEMSG
+1471 QLVSGYEMSG
-1481 SMVLPPQGTVA
+1481 SLVLA
-1492 GLGSV
+1492 
-1497 ASSTSTGS
+1497 ASASMDD
-1505 AVGGGAGGGAAGAAN
+1505 AAGTLVN
-1520 ALTSVPE
+1520 AE
-1527 DDEAFGQPKDNL
+1527 DEAFGQPKDAL
-1539 DNREDDLW
+1539 DNREDNLW

-1591 SKLRADNAEAGTKKH
+1591 SKLRADNAEMGTKKH
-1606 KHLSTVFTNYLQ
+1606 KHLSGVFTNYLQ

-1632 KSEADGFVPLLPPLG
+1632 KSEADGFIPLLPPLG
-1647 GGGPAIALDASTID
+1647 GGGPAIAIDASA
-1661 ETGSSGGP
+1661 EEA
-1669 SSVPMRPRS
+1669 SSVARQRS
-1678 ESMSSQIS
+1678 ESVSSQHSSS
-1686 TSTSFTV
+1686 TVFT
-1693 NTDLASSGYRK
+1693 NADGARR

-1713 PRREIANILGRN
+1713 PRREIGNILGR
-1725 DLE
+1725 DRLE

>member
-1 MSATPTGPEDGFEP
+1 MASTQSPQHAVQDAFATGLGDNA
-15 LSPELDQHDDVPALQ
+15 DVPALA
-30 SPLPAPQQPVASS
+30 SPLPEPQDKVDQPSLGIGRPSIGLGSQPSS
-43 STTTAPKQSQR
+43 S
-54 SVSTGLAFLSTSS
+54 SS
-67 HSSASGS
+67 SSRAVKS
-74 QFASADPARGPT
+74 
-86 LPTRN
+86 
-91 NLLGSDGFGQRGAHL
+91 NLLGADGFGSLGAAL
-106 WAQREEG
+106 WAQREES
-113 VVRNRHGSVL
+113 VVRNRQGSVL
-123 NRGLILKTDHFAGGA
+123 TRGLILKTDHFAGGA
-138 RNAHLNLHLQGAP
+138 RQSHLNLHLQGAP

-166 QPTMTGLKTILSVLK
+166 QPTITGLKTILSVLN
-181 ARPLPNRDAPPT
+181 ARPVKENNGSQSFELRLPS
-193 RGTLNRSSYTAS
+193 RSATAS
-205 SVAAQ
+205 SSSPPFASPDISSPAAQ
-210 DPSSEPDT
+210 
-218 FPPNAPSSTS
+218 TS
-228 NTLSPASQA
+228 
-237 LPGWSPNLAAQSV
+237 G
-250 ASTLSA
+250 A
-256 SAQQSTPGLHAAD
+256 SA
-269 GGARPDQKLRKCVW
+269 GANNRKPSARLEKPRRCVW

-297 PFVLREAERPVSTFG
+297 PFVLREAERPVSTFS

-322 IELRLKQDILR
+322 IESRLKQDILR
-333 EAARYGGLLMVHE
+333 ESSKHGGLLMVHE
-346 ETAQGKIEP
+346 ETATGSIAP
-355 TWIAVDEASVHTVRE
+355 TWIAVDDASVHTVRE

-399 LDAYTQVIKDLDPT
+399 LDAYTQVIKDLDPR

-444 LLGFRDPFEPLTE
+444 LLGHEDPFAHISE
-457 QPKSPPQTAANQSSS
+457 QQKSPLQTPNN
-472 LGGSG
+472 
-477 SGSGGTGTPAH
+477 GTPH

-498 SEQQAQN
+498 NEQQAQN

-555 SGLLDEG
+555 AGLLDEG
-562 LENKAIVDA
+562 LENKAVVDV
-571 AIDSCAHV
+571 AIDCCAHV

-601 QSTLHLEKAAKSLE
+601 QATLHLEKAAKSLE

-626 VNASKTAT
+626 VGATKAAT

-639 ASWLK
+639 ANWLK

-675 SGGKAGDLV
+675 SGGKAGELV

-704 PGDEFAEYVIRNRA
+704 PGDEFADYVIRNRA

-747 TVNFRRIPDS
+747 TVNFRRIPGS

-781 ATKPDAASYP
+781 ASKTDASSYP
-791 TRTVTWINLR
+791 TRNVTWINLR
-801 EEPLVYVN
+801 EEPIVYVN

-842 LKNDVINE
+842 LKNDVVNE
-850 LNAGEGRLLLH
+850 LATGEGRLLLH
-861 TETADGTVVPI
+861 TETSDGTVIPI
-872 WEEASPAEVDTIQE
+872 WEEATPADVDTLQE
-886 IMNSLG
+886 IMTNLG
-892 TDFKTRLQLRFR
+892 TELKQDVQLRFR

-931 ERHPI
+931 ERQPI

-950 AVLILMIVR
+950 AALILMIAK
-959 WLKQSQAKYD
+959 WLQQGQSKLQE
-969 DIQIHEIQDE
+969 IHGE
-979 TDPTSASAASRDG
+979 S
-992 VEDGDA
+992 GDA
-998 KATTQPGS
+998 PHHTNGDDSDGLRPSVSAHDSGS
-1006 ERRDDG
+1006 
-1012 SGPNSG
+1012 
-1018 TATPYAKEIINA
+1018 ATPSARDTVHA
-1030 DLLNDRP
+1030 DLLDDNPITASSDENLPSKRP
-1037 RDSNADETSGTS
+1037 
-1049 TKRGPLSYHVI
+1049 PLSYHVI

-1067 PKGLEVKR
+1067 PRGLEVKK
-1075 MVDDCID
+1075 MVDEAID
-1082 QCSTVTNLRD
+1082 QCATVTNLRES
-1092 AIEESRLAA
+1092 IEISRLAA

-1106 EALRKKRIQSAIHNL
+1106 DSLRKKHLQSAIHNL

-1142 EASPSFRT
+1142 EASPSFRS
-1150 FVTRQPVFDTI
+1150 FVTRQPVFETI
-1161 AKEFEKVDIST
+1161 AKEFDKIDIST

-1188 DEVQDVVS
+1188 DEVQEVVS

-1224 RIEGMPNMRGVPLL
+1224 RIEGMPNLRGVPLL
-1238 LTPPTNNTLAGA
+1238 LTPPTANQQVG
-1250 ATGTTPS
+1250 
-1257 TPMTPRTPILSHGR
+1257 TPMTPKTPLMMHGR

-1276 GMPTVE
+1276 GMPTVD
-1282 GLRRGLTRMGAAPNG
+1282 GLRRGLTRMGAAPGG

-1320 LRLADQPVTNIEATG
+1320 LRLADQPITNIEATG
-1335 VTTDVVEGMEA
+1335 VTTDVVEGMEL
-1346 ALKMDMLKE
+1346 ALKNDMLQE
-1355 AAEREG
+1355 AAQRGG

-1374 EFDIVPV
+1374 EFDIIPV
-1381 WETVKEGDVLTP
+1381 WETVREGDVLTP

-1398 LVHSEGYKVDYARL
+1398 LVQREGFKVDYARL

-1417 QAPVPAVFS
+1417 QAPVPAVFA
-1426 QLEARVILALQT
+1426 QLEERVITALQT
-1438 GSTCVFNCQMGRGRT
+1438 GSACVFNCQMGRGRT

-1461 LVSTVWHFGD
+1461 LVSTVWHYGD
-1471 QLVANYEMSG
+1471 QLVASYEMSG
-1481 SMVLPPQGTVA
+1481 SLILP
-1492 GLGSV
+1492 
-1497 ASSTSTGS
+1497 SSTSD
-1505 AVGGGAGGGAAGAAN
+1505 AGDG
-1520 ALTSVPE
+1520 
-1527 DDEAFGQPKDNL
+1527 DESFGQPKDNL
-1539 DNREDDLW
+1539 DNREGDLW

-1591 SKLRADNAEAGTKKH
+1591 SKLRADNAEPGTKKH
-1606 KHLSTVFTNYLQ
+1606 THLTTVFTNYLQ

-1632 KSEADGFVPLLPPLG
+1632 KSEADGFVPLFSGLG
-1647 GGGPAIALDASTID
+1647 GSAMAVEE
-1661 ETGSSGGP
+1661 ETKGNRG
-1669 SSVPMRPRS
+1669 RS
-1678 ESMSSQIS
+1678 ESMSSS
-1686 TSTSFTV
+1686 
-1693 NTDLASSGYRK
+1693 LSSSMLVEGRR

-1713 PRREIANILGRN
+1713 PRREIGNILGR
-1725 DLE
+1725 DRLE

>member
-1 MSATPTGPEDGFEP
+1 MAD
-15 LSPELDQHDDVPALQ
+15 LADNQDIPALA
-30 SPLPAPQQPVASS
+30 SPLPEPQQSAPQSHDPIHVASHAIPS
-43 STTTAPKQSQR
+43 HP
-54 SVSTGLAFLSTSS
+54 STGLGALPSS
-67 HSSASGS
+67 SSRAK
-74 QFASADPARGPT
+74 P
-86 LPTRN
+86 
-91 NLLGSDGFGQRGAHL
+91 NLLGSDGFGKLGAQL
-106 WAQREEG
+106 WAQREES
-113 VVRNRHGSVL
+113 VVRNRQGSVL

-138 RNAHLNLHLQGAP
+138 RQSHLNLHLQCAP

-166 QPTMTGLKTILSVLK
+166 QPTITGLKTILSVLN
-181 ARPLPNRDAPPT
+181 ARPTKDGSTSQNFDLRLPNL
-193 RGTLNRSSYTAS
+193 GVSG
-205 SVAAQ
+205 AA
-210 DPSSEPDT
+210 
-218 FPPNAPSSTS
+218 STS
-228 NTLSPASQA
+228 SPQA
-237 LPGWSPNLAAQSV
+237 TSPITSPSLAQAQE
-250 ASTLSA
+250 STF
-256 SAQQSTPGLHAAD
+256 
-269 GGARPDQKLRKCVW
+269 DQRKSSRSEKARKCVW

-297 PFVLREAERPVSTFG
+297 PFVLREAERPVSTFE
-312 LSMRADNLEA
+312 LSIRADNLEA
-322 IELRLKQDILR
+322 IESRLKQDILR
-333 EAARYGGLLMVHE
+333 ESSKYGGLLMVHE
-346 ETAQGKIEP
+346 ETATGQIEP

-370 VWERVKAE
+370 VWDRVKAE

-393 AIENNY
+393 PIENNY

-418 ANCGIGFTRT
+418 ANCGIGHTRT

-444 LLGFRDPFEPLTE
+444 LLGYEDPFAPLSE
-457 QPKSPPQTAANQSSS
+457 QQKSPLQ
-472 LGGSG
+472 
-477 SGSGGTGTPAH
+477 TPANATPH

-549 GVIRQL
+549 GVVRQL
-555 SGLLDEG
+555 AGLLDEG
-562 LENKAIVDA
+562 LENKAIVDV
-571 AIDSCAHV
+571 AIDCCAHV

-601 QSTLHLEKAAKSLE
+601 QATLHLEKAAKSLE

-626 VNASKTAT
+626 VNASQTAT

-639 ASWLK
+639 ANWLK
-644 NRAEIWRGIQLI
+644 NRAEIWRGVQLI

-675 SGGKAGDLV
+675 SGGKAGELV
-684 ATSDKLQSRFGEVS
+684 ATSEKLQSRFGEVS

-747 TVNFRRIPDS
+747 TVNFRRIPGS

-772 VLAALQEHY
+772 VVDALQEHY
-781 ATKPDAASYP
+781 ASKSDASSYP

-801 EEPLVYVN
+801 EEPIVYVN
-809 GKPYCLRQKGM
+809 GKPYCLRQRGM

-842 LKNDVINE
+842 LKNDVVNE
-850 LNAGEGRLLLH
+850 LDSGEGRLLLH
-861 TETADGTVVPI
+861 TETSDGTVIPI
-872 WEEASPAEVDTIQE
+872 WEEANPSDVDTVQE
-886 IMNSLG
+886 IMNNIG
-892 TDFKTRLQLRFR
+892 TDFKDKIQLRFR

-923 STVLQANV
+923 SAVLQANV
-931 ERHPI
+931 ERSPI

-950 AVLILMIVR
+950 AVLILMIDR
-959 WLKQSQAKYD
+959 WLKQGQSKLPESK
-969 DIQIHEIQDE
+969 IQEVRDSEDQSDE
-979 TDPTSASAASRDG
+979 TTGNSRSDGLRLSPSAQDS
-992 VEDGDA
+992 
-998 KATTQPGS
+998 GS
-1006 ERRDDG
+1006 
-1012 SGPNSG
+1012 
-1018 TATPYAKEIINA
+1018 ATPYARETFNA
-1030 DLLNDRP
+1030 DLLD
-1037 RDSNADETSGTS
+1037 DTAGTRS
-1049 TKRGPLSYHVI
+1049 TEDVHSPKRAPLSYHVI

-1067 PKGLEVKR
+1067 PKGLEVKKR
-1075 MVDDCID
+1075 VDDCID
-1082 QCSTVTNLRD
+1082 QCATVTNLRE
-1092 AIEESRLAA
+1092 AIEEARLAA

-1128 VFQSYLTQTRPDLL
+1128 VFQSYLTQTKPDLL
-1142 EASPSFRT
+1142 EASPSFRS
-1150 FVTRQPVFDTI
+1150 FVTRQPVFETI
-1161 AKEFEKVDIST
+1161 AKEFDKIDIST

-1188 DEVQDVVS
+1188 DEVQEVVS

-1224 RIEGMPNMRGVPLL
+1224 RIEGMPNLRGVPLL
-1238 LTPPTNNTLAGA
+1238 LTPPSQTHGTNQS
-1250 ATGTTPS
+1250 S
-1257 TPMTPRTPILSHGR
+1257 TPMTPKTPLVSHGR

-1276 GMPTVE
+1276 GMPTVD

-1320 LRLADQPVTNIEATG
+1320 LRLADQPITNIEATG
-1335 VTTDVVEGMEA
+1335 VTTDVVEGMEL
-1346 ALKMDMLKE
+1346 ALKNDMLKE
-1355 AAEREG
+1355 AAERGG

-1374 EFDIVPV
+1374 EFDIIPV

-1398 LVHSEGYKVDYARL
+1398 LVQREGYKVDYARL

-1426 QLEARVILALQT
+1426 QLEERVITALQT
-1438 GSTCVFNCQMGRGRT
+1438 GSACVFNCQMGRGRT

-1461 LVSTVWHFGD
+1461 LVSTVWHYGD
-1471 QLVANYEMSG
+1471 QLVASYEMSG
-1481 SMVLPPQGTVA
+1481 SIILP
-1492 GLGSV
+1492 S
-1497 ASSTSTGS
+1497 ASASLPTDD
-1505 AVGGGAGGGAAGAAN
+1505 AAITAPSN
-1520 ALTSVPE
+1520 AE
-1527 DDEAFGQPKDNL
+1527 DEAFGQPKDNL

-1591 SKLRADNAEAGTKKH
+1591 SKLRADNAEVGTKKY

-1632 KSEADGFVPLLPPLG
+1632 KSEADGFIPLLPPLG
-1647 GGGPAIALDASTID
+1647 GGGPAIAIDAGAEDSSTA
-1661 ETGSSGGP
+1661 TAT
-1669 SSVPMRPRS
+1669 PMVGRARS
-1678 ESMSSQIS
+1678 ESMSSQLSSS
-1686 TSTSFTV
+1686 TAFT
-1693 NTDLASSGYRK
+1693 NYAEERK

-1713 PRREIANILGRN
+1713 PRREIGNILGR
-1725 DLE
+1725 DKLE

>member
-1 MSATPTGPEDGFEP
+1 MTSTPIARAPARDD
-15 LSPELDQHDDVPALQ
+15 SMAELNDIQDIPALA
-30 SPLPAPQQPVASS
+30 SPLPDPQQSAPQPQADLP
-43 STTTAPKQSQR
+43 R
-54 SVSTGLAFLSTSS
+54 SVPG
-67 HSSASGS
+67 SG
-74 QFASADPARGPT
+74 AARNRTKP
-86 LPTRN
+86 
-91 NLLGSDGFGQRGAHL
+91 NLLGSDGFGRLGSQL
-106 WAQREEG
+106 WAQREES
-113 VVRNRHGSVL
+113 VVRNRQGSVL

-138 RNAHLNLHLQGAP
+138 RHAHLNLHLQGAP

-166 QPTMTGLKTILSVLK
+166 QPTITGLKTILSVLN
-181 ARPLPNRDAPPT
+181 ARPTKDAT
-193 RGTLNRSSYTAS
+193 GSQTFDSRLSSMG
-205 SVAAQ
+205 AAG
-210 DPSSEPDT
+210 
-218 FPPNAPSSTS
+218 APSTS
-228 NTLSPASQA
+228 LSQTT
-237 LPGWSPNLAAQSV
+237 SPFSSPSLNQPQDAQ
-250 ASTLSA
+250 TGPNGRK
-256 SAQQSTPGLHAAD
+256 QSS
-269 GGARPDQKLRKCVW
+269 RPDKSRKCVW
-283 VCTREEPVIYVGGR
+283 VCTREEPVVYVGGR
-297 PFVLREAERPVSTFG
+297 PFVLREAERPVSTFE
-312 LSMRADNLEA
+312 LTIRADNLEA
-322 IELRLKQDILR
+322 IEFRLKQDILR
-333 EAARYGGLLMVHE
+333 ESSKYGGLLMVHE
-346 ETAQGKIEP
+346 ETATGQIEP

-370 VWERVKAE
+370 VWDRVKVE

-444 LLGFRDPFEPLTE
+444 LLGYEDPFAPISE
-457 QPKSPPQTAANQSSS
+457 QQKSPLQAPVN
-472 LGGSG
+472 
-477 SGSGGTGTPAH
+477 GTPH

-498 SEQQAQN
+498 SEQQAHN

-555 SGLLDEG
+555 AGLLDEG
-562 LENKAIVDA
+562 LENKAVVDV
-571 AIDSCAHV
+571 AIDCCAHV

-601 QSTLHLEKAAKSLE
+601 QAALHLEKAAKSLE

-626 VNASKTAT
+626 VNASMTAT

-639 ASWLK
+639 ANWLK

-675 SGGKAGDLV
+675 SGGKAGELV
-684 ATSDKLQSRFGEVS
+684 ATSEKLQSRFGEVS

-704 PGDEFAEYVIRNRA
+704 PGDEFADYVIRNRA

-747 TVNFRRIPDS
+747 TVNFRRIPGS

-772 VLAALQEHY
+772 VVAALQEHY
-781 ATKPDAASYP
+781 ASKTDAASNP

-801 EEPLVYVN
+801 EEPIVYVN

-842 LKNDVINE
+842 LKNDVVNE
-850 LNAGEGRLLLH
+850 LESGEGRLLLH
-861 TETADGTVVPI
+861 TETSDGTIIPI
-872 WEEASPAEVDTIQE
+872 WEEANPTDVDTVQE
-886 IMNSLG
+886 IMTSIG
-892 TDFKTRLQLRFR
+892 SDFKEKIQLRFR

-923 STVLQANV
+923 SAVLQANV
-931 ERHPI
+931 ERQPI

-950 AVLILMIVR
+950 AVLILMIAKWLQQGQSKLPESKLQEVR
-959 WLKQSQAKYD
+959 D
-969 DIQIHEIQDE
+969 DD
-979 TDPTSASAASRDG
+979 DASRGVADESDSDG
-992 VEDGDA
+992 LRLSDSA
-998 KATTQPGS
+998 QH
-1006 ERRDDG
+1006 
-1012 SGPNSG
+1012 SGI
-1018 TATPYAKEIINA
+1018 ATPYARETINP
-1030 DLLNDRP
+1030 DLLDDTVGIRAID
-1037 RDSNADETSGTS
+1037 DSHPP
-1049 TKRGPLSYHVI
+1049 KRAPLSYHVI

-1082 QCSTVTNLRD
+1082 QCATVTNLRE
-1092 AIEESRLAA
+1092 AIEEARLAA

-1106 EALRKKRIQSAIHNL
+1106 EALRKKRIQGAIHNL

-1128 VFQSYLTQTRPDLL
+1128 IFQSYLAQTRPDLL
-1142 EASPSFRT
+1142 EAAPSFRS

-1161 AKEFEKVDIST
+1161 AKEFDKIDIST

-1188 DEVQDVVS
+1188 DEVQEVVS

-1224 RIEGMPNMRGVPLL
+1224 RIDGMPNLRGVPLL
-1238 LTPPTNNTLAGA
+1238 LTPPSQNNASNQT
-1250 ATGTTPS
+1250 S
-1257 TPMTPRTPILSHGR
+1257 TPMTPKTPLVSHGR

-1276 GMPTVE
+1276 GMPTVD

-1335 VTTDVVEGMEA
+1335 VTTDVVESMEL
-1346 ALKMDMLKE
+1346 ALKNDMLKE
-1355 AAEREG
+1355 AAQRDG

-1374 EFDIVPV
+1374 EFDIIPV

-1398 LVHSEGYKVDYARL
+1398 LVQREGYKVDYARL

-1426 QLEARVILALQT
+1426 QLEERVITALQT
-1438 GSTCVFNCQMGRGRT
+1438 GSACVFNCQMGRGRT

-1461 LVSTVWHFGD
+1461 LVSTVWHYGD
-1471 QLVANYEMSG
+1471 QLVASYEMSG
-1481 SMVLPPQGTVA
+1481 SMVLPSMT
-1492 GLGSV
+1492 
-1497 ASSTSTGS
+1497 ASASED
-1505 AVGGGAGGGAAGAAN
+1505 GAAAN
-1520 ALTSVPE
+1520 LPASQSAE
-1527 DDEAFGQPKDNL
+1527 DEAFGQPKDNL

-1591 SKLRADNAEAGTKKH
+1591 SKLRADNAEPGTKKH
-1606 KHLSTVFTNYLQ
+1606 KHLTTVFTNYLQ

-1632 KSEADGFVPLLPPLG
+1632 KSEADGFIPILPPLG
-1647 GGGPAIALDASTID
+1647 GGGPAIPIEGMQEESAAA
-1661 ETGSSGGP
+1661 GG
-1669 SSVPMRPRS
+1669 RGRS
-1678 ESMSSQIS
+1678 ESISSQVSSS
-1686 TSTSFTV
+1686 TAFT
-1693 NTDLASSGYRK
+1693 NYADTGRK

-1713 PRREIANILGRN
+1713 PRREIGNILGR
-1725 DLE
+1725 DKLE

>member
-1 MSATPTGPEDGFEP
+1 MASTGVPIEQSQRPDDPLLQDSLPGAESLDDVSATLEDPRIDGAVYHDYHP
-15 LSPELDQHDDVPALQ
+15 DVPELA
-30 SPLPAPQQPVASS
+30 SPLPAS
-43 STTTAPKQSQR
+43 
-54 SVSTGLAFLSTSS
+54 
-67 HSSASGS
+67 
-74 QFASADPARGPT
+74 RGPT
-86 LPTRN
+86 ADPVGSSAAPQSNRSISLSTPPAGATTPLRSLSGASAPGSGPGVASLRAGPDD
-91 NLLGSDGFGQRGAHL
+91 NLLGSAGLGQMGTLL
-106 WAQREEG
+106 WSQREES
-113 VVRNRHGSVL
+113 VVRNRQGSVL
-123 NRGLILKTDHFAGGA
+123 TRGLILKTDHFAGAA
-138 RNAHLNLHLQGAP
+138 RSAHLNLHLQGAP

-166 QPTMTGLKTILSVLK
+166 QPTITGLKTILSVLK
-181 ARPLPNRDAPPT
+181 ARPSRDTPPST
-193 RGTLNRSSYTAS
+193 TTTTTTTNSSSGATGS
-205 SVAAQ
+205 
-210 DPSSEPDT
+210 
-218 FPPNAPSSTS
+218 F
-228 NTLSPASQA
+228 
-237 LPGWSPNLAAQSV
+237 PGWSPT
-250 ASTLSA
+250 AS
-256 SAQQSTPGLHAAD
+256 PN
-269 GGARPDQKLRKCVW
+269 ARPTQPAAETPMSRPSRPSRRCVW

-297 PFVLREAERPVSTFG
+297 PFVLREAERPLSTFG

-333 EAARYGGLLMVHE
+333 EAAKYGGLLMVHE
-346 ETAQGKIEP
+346 ETASGDMSP
-355 TWIAVDEASVHTVRE
+355 TWIAVDSDSVYTVRQ
-370 VWERVKAE
+370 VWDRVKQE
-378 GWRVDYHRIPIAEDQ
+378 GWSVDYHRIPIAEDQ

-413 ETSLV
+413 QTSLV
-418 ANCGIGFTRT
+418 ANCGVGFTRT

-444 LLGFRDPFEPLTE
+444 LNGHPDPFAGLLQRQEAAAAASSTRSPSGAGAGGGGGGASTPNSSVAKSIRQATE
-457 QPKSPPQTAANQSSS
+457 QH
-472 LGGSG
+472 
-477 SGSGGTGTPAH
+477 AH
-488 SGVARSLRQA
+488 NRT
-498 SEQQAQN
+498 
-505 LSLLRLIRVLNV
+505 LLRLIRVLNE
-517 SLSTRDSQSTI
+517 SLSTKDSQSTI
-528 EILLSNPALLESLRK
+528 EILLSQPALLEALRK

-562 LENKAIVDA
+562 LESKAVVDA
-571 AIDSCAHV
+571 AVDSCAHV

-587 SSRIRYSTDALDEA
+587 HSRIKYSTDALDA
-601 QSTLHLEKAAKSLE
+601 DQSTYHLEKAAKSLE

-644 NRAEIWRGIQLI
+644 NRVEIWRGITMI
-656 RSKGRRLYFFDPVG
+656 RSKGRKLYFFDPVS
-670 DLRIL
+670 DLSVISR
-675 SGGKAGDLV
+675 GAAGDLK
-684 ATSDKLQSRFGEVS
+684 ASSRKLQGRFGEVS

-718 GIVLRPFTLLKC
+718 GVVLRPFTLLKC

-742 LPIRG
+742 LPVRG
-747 TVNFRRIPDS
+747 TVNFRRIPGS
-757 NIFATGQPTVDGIRN
+757 NIFATGQPTVEGIRN
-772 VLAALQEHY
+772 VVAQLQEYYQPPPQQQQQHSY
-781 ATKPDAASYP
+781 LDGEDAAAAMAPDAYP
-791 TRTVTWINLR
+791 PTTVTWINLR

-842 LKNDVINE
+842 LKNDVLNE
-850 LNAGEGRLLLH
+850 LEAGEGRLLLH

-872 WEEASPAEVDTIQE
+872 WEEAAPHDVDTIQGVMALAE
-886 IMNSLG
+886 REWR
-892 TDFKTRLQLRFR
+892 DKVQLRFR

-923 STVLQANV
+923 SVVLKANID
-931 ERHPI
+931 RSPI

-950 AVLILMIVR
+950 AVLILMIAR
-959 WLKQSQAKYD
+959 WLDQHKPVYD
-969 DIQIHEIQDE
+969 EPDAVLGGHAFPTTDRGAAAAPLRSIDGGSDGASTPLGGGGGGRAVSTSIFDPPPSDE
-979 TDPTSASAASRDG
+979 AVNP
-992 VEDGDA
+992 
-998 KATTQPGS
+998 
-1006 ERRDDG
+1006 RR
-1012 SGPNSG
+1012 
-1018 TATPYAKEIINA
+1018 E
-1030 DLLNDRP
+1030 
-1037 RDSNADETSGTS
+1037 
-1049 TKRGPLSYHVI
+1049 PLSYHVI

-1075 MVDDCID
+1075 IVDSCID
-1082 QCSTVTNLRD
+1082 QCSGVTNLRD
-1092 AIEESRLAA
+1092 AIEDSRLAA

-1106 EALRKKRIQSAIHNL
+1106 EAQRRKHIQSAIHNL
-1121 RRYFLLI
+1121 RRYFELI
-1128 VFQSYLTQTRPDLL
+1128 IFQSYLSQTRPTSLQ
-1142 EASPSFRT
+1142 SQSSFRA
-1150 FVTRQPVFDTI
+1150 FVIRQPVFTTI
-1161 AKEFEKVDIST
+1161 AKDFEKIDIST

-1181 SDGMALS
+1181 SDGVALS

-1224 RIEGMPNMRGVPLL
+1224 QIDGMPNLRGVPLL
-1238 LTPPTNNTLAGA
+1238 LTPHHGLTASA
-1250 ATGTTPS
+1250 VTPS
-1257 TPMTPRTPILSHGR
+1257 GTPRTPFYAHGR

-1282 GLRRGLTRMGAAPNG
+1282 GLRRGLSRMGAAPNG
-1297 PAKVVWTSLREE
+1297 PNAVVWTSLREE

-1335 VTTDVVEGMEA
+1335 ITTEVVEGMELS
-1346 ALKMDMLKE
+1346 LKHDMLEE
-1355 AAEREG
+1355 ARQRNG
-1361 RVLLHDETEIRQG
+1361 RVLLHDEVEISQG
-1374 EFDIVPV
+1374 EFDIIPV

-1398 LVHSEGYKVDYARL
+1398 LVQREGFKVDYARL

-1426 QLEARVILALQT
+1426 QLEARVIKALQT
-1438 GSTCVFNCQMGRGRT
+1438 GSACVFNCQMGRGRT

-1461 LVSTVWHFGD
+1461 LVSTVWHYGD
-1471 QLVANYEMSG
+1471 EMVTG
-1481 SMVLPPQGTVA
+1481 NDMG
-1492 GLGSV
+1492 
-1497 ASSTSTGS
+1497 GS
-1505 AVGGGAGGGAAGAAN
+1505 AMLGGGGIEE
-1520 ALTSVPE
+1520 P
-1527 DDEAFGQPKDNL
+1527 DFGNPKDAL

-1591 SKLRADNAEAGTKKH
+1591 SKLRADNAEVGTKKQ
-1606 KHLSTVFTNYLQ
+1606 KHLHTVFVNYLQ

-1632 KSEADGFVPLLPPLG
+1632 KSDACAFEPLSAASSLG
-1647 GGGPAIALDASTID
+1647 GGPTDDD
-1661 ETGSSGGP
+1661 EHSFF
-1669 SSVPMRPRS
+1669 SSVAGGRKRS
-1678 ESMSSQIS
+1678 ESMSSNVS
-1686 TSTSFTV
+1686 TSTSMTGSSFLVAPLATTSGATV
-1693 NTDLASSGYRK
+1693 AKHQQQQQQQQQDDGSRR
-1704 FPSFLGWLQ
+1704 FPTFLGWLQ
-1713 PRREIANILGRN
+1713 PRREIFSILGRTN
-1725 DLE
+1725 LE

>member
-1 MSATPTGPEDGFEP
+1 MTTSTHSSAQVVSPGS
-15 LSPELDQHDDVPALQ
+15 LSDNQDVPLLT
-30 SPLPAPQQPVASS
+30 SPLPEAQQPAAHDPTGFPVASHIDLSNPPISLDSLS
-43 STTTAPKQSQR
+43 SA
-54 SVSTGLAFLSTSS
+54 STYASTSS
-67 HSSASGS
+67 SGRTK
-74 QFASADPARGPT
+74 P
-86 LPTRN
+86 
-91 NLLGSDGFGQRGAHL
+91 NLLGSDGFGKVGAQL
-106 WAQREEG
+106 WAQREES
-113 VVRNRHGSVL
+113 VVRNRQGSVL

-138 RNAHLNLHLQGAP
+138 RHAHLNLHLQGAP

-166 QPTMTGLKTILSVLK
+166 QPTITGLKTILSVLN
-181 ARPLPNRDAPPT
+181 ARPTKNANGIQNFELRPP
-193 RGTLNRSSYTAS
+193 SH
-205 SVAAQ
+205 AA
-210 DPSSEPDT
+210 
-218 FPPNAPSSTS
+218 
-228 NTLSPASQA
+228 
-237 LPGWSPNLAAQSV
+237 V
-250 ASTLSA
+250 ASTSPTQPFSPLSSPSLAQA
-256 SAQQSTPGLHAAD
+256 SSAAIDANAHTPCASE
-269 GGARPDQKLRKCVW
+269 KLRRCVW

-297 PFVLREAERPVSTFG
+297 PFVLREAERPVSTFE

-322 IELRLKQDILR
+322 IESRLKQDILR
-333 EAARYGGLLMVHE
+333 ESSKYGGLVMVHE
-346 ETAQGKIEP
+346 ETATGQIEP
-355 TWIAVDEASVHTVRE
+355 TWIAVDEASVHTVRQ
-370 VWERVKAE
+370 VWQRVKAE

-444 LLGFRDPFEPLTE
+444 LLGHDDPFSPLSE
-457 QPKSPPQTAANQSSS
+457 QQKSPLQ
-472 LGGSG
+472 
-477 SGSGGTGTPAH
+477 TPANATPH

-498 SEQQAQN
+498 SEQQAHN

-549 GVIRQL
+549 GIIRQL
-555 SGLLDEG
+555 AGLLDEG
-562 LENKAIVDA
+562 LENKAIVDV
-571 AIDSCAHV
+571 AIDCCAHV

-601 QSTLHLEKAAKSLE
+601 QATLHLEKAAKSLE

-639 ASWLK
+639 ANWLK

-675 SGGKAGDLV
+675 SGGKAGELV
-684 ATSDKLQSRFGEVS
+684 ATSEKLQSRFGEVS

-704 PGDEFAEYVIRNRA
+704 PGDEFADYVIRNRA

-747 TVNFRRIPDS
+747 TVNFRRIPGS

-772 VLAALQEHY
+772 VVLALQQHY
-781 ATKPDAASYP
+781 ATKSDDSSYP
-791 TRTVTWINLR
+791 TRTITWINLR
-801 EEPLVYVN
+801 EEPIVYVN

-842 LKNDVINE
+842 LKNDVVNE
-850 LNAGEGRLLLH
+850 LQSGEGRLLLH
-861 TETADGTVVPI
+861 TETSDGTVIPI
-872 WEEASPAEVDTIQE
+872 WEEATASDVDTVQE
-886 IMNSLG
+886 IMMHIG
-892 TDFKTRLQLRFR
+892 ADFKDNVQLRFR

-931 ERHPI
+931 ERQPI

-950 AVLILMIVR
+950 AVLILMIAR
-959 WLKQSQAKYD
+959 WLQQGQRRLPESRL
-969 DIQIHEIQDE
+969 HEMSDGGKDTEATNETTNGSHGLGLSDSAQD
-979 TDPTSASAASRDG
+979 S
-992 VEDGDA
+992 
-998 KATTQPGS
+998 GS
-1006 ERRDDG
+1006 
-1012 SGPNSG
+1012 
-1018 TATPYAKEIINA
+1018 ATPYARDTLSA
-1030 DLLNDRP
+1030 DLLEDALG
-1037 RDSNADETSGTS
+1037 SNS
-1049 TKRGPLSYHVI
+1049 TGQVQLPKRAPLSYHVI

-1067 PKGLEVKR
+1067 PRGLEVKK
-1075 MVDDCID
+1075 MVDECID
-1082 QCSTVTNLRD
+1082 QCATVTNLRE
-1092 AIEESRLAA
+1092 AIEEARLAA

-1128 VFQSYLTQTRPDLL
+1128 VFQSYLSQTRPDLL
-1142 EASPSFRT
+1142 EASPSFRS
-1150 FVTRQPVFDTI
+1150 FVTRQPVFETI
-1161 AKEFEKVDIST
+1161 AKEFDKIDIST

-1188 DEVQDVVS
+1188 DEVQEVVS

-1224 RIEGMPNMRGVPLL
+1224 RIEGMPNLRGVPLL
-1238 LTPPTNNTLAGA
+1238 LTPPNHASNQ
-1250 ATGTTPS
+1250 PS
-1257 TPMTPRTPILSHGR
+1257 TPMTPKTPIMTHGR

-1276 GMPTVE
+1276 GMPTVD
-1282 GLRRGLTRMGAAPNG
+1282 GLRRGLTRMGAGPNG

-1320 LRLADQPVTNIEATG
+1320 LRLADQPITNIEATG
-1335 VTTDVVEGMEA
+1335 VTTDVVEGMEL
-1346 ALKMDMLKE
+1346 ALKNDMLKE
-1355 AAEREG
+1355 ASERGG

-1374 EFDIVPV
+1374 EFDIIPV
-1381 WETVKEGDVLTP
+1381 WETVKDGDVLTP

-1398 LVHSEGYKVDYARL
+1398 LVQREGYKVDYARL

-1426 QLEARVILALQT
+1426 QLEERVITALQT
-1438 GSTCVFNCQMGRGRT
+1438 GSACVFNCQMGRGRT

-1471 QLVANYEMSG
+1471 QLVSSYEMSG
-1481 SMVLPPQGTVA
+1481 SIVLP
-1492 GLGSV
+1492 
-1497 ASSTSTGS
+1497 TSGS
-1505 AVGGGAGGGAAGAAN
+1505 ADEAAAAVAAAGGVSATAA
-1520 ALTSVPE
+1520 E
-1527 DDEAFGQPKDNL
+1527 DEAFGQPKDNL
-1539 DNREDDLW
+1539 DNREDDLR

-1591 SKLRADNAEAGTKKH
+1591 SKLRADNAEAASKKH
-1606 KHLSTVFTNYLQ
+1606 KHLETVFTNYLQ

-1632 KSEADGFVPLLPPLG
+1632 KAEADGFVPLLPALG
-1647 GGGPAIALDASTID
+1647 GGGPAIAIDQGDLDSAL
-1661 ETGSSGGP
+1661 GA
-1669 SSVPMRPRS
+1669 RKRS
-1678 ESMSSQIS
+1678 ESMSSQLSSS
-1686 TSTSFTV
+1686 TAFTSYA
-1693 NTDLASSGYRK
+1693 DGSGRR

-1713 PRREIANILGRN
+1713 PRREIGNILSR
-1725 DLE
+1725 DRLE

>member
-1 MSATPTGPEDGFEP
+1 MSSTPLARTPARDD
-15 LSPELDQHDDVPALQ
+15 SIDDVNGIQDIPALA
-30 SPLPAPQQPVASS
+30 SPLPEPQQP
-43 STTTAPKQSQR
+43 APQPQADLPR
-54 SVSTGLAFLSTSS
+54 SA
-67 HSSASGS
+67 AGS
-74 QFASADPARGPT
+74 CAARN
-86 LPTRN
+86 RAKH
-91 NLLGSDGFGQRGAHL
+91 NLLASDGFGKLSAQL
-106 WAQREEG
+106 WSQREES
-113 VVRNRHGSVL
+113 VVRNRQGSVL
-123 NRGLILKTDHFAGGA
+123 TRGLILKTDHFAGGA
-138 RNAHLNLHLQGAP
+138 RHAHLDLHLQGAP

-166 QPTMTGLKTILSVLK
+166 QPTITGLKTILSVLN
-181 ARPLPNRDAPPT
+181 ARPTKDAVGSQSFDS
-193 RGTLNRSSYTAS
+193 RLS
-205 SVAAQ
+205 SVGASGAASTSLLQTSSPFSSPSLIQAQ
-210 DPSSEPDT
+210 DPKTQSNPRKASNRSEKP
-218 FPPNAPSSTS
+218 
-228 NTLSPASQA
+228 
-237 LPGWSPNLAAQSV
+237 
-250 ASTLSA
+250 
-256 SAQQSTPGLHAAD
+256 
-269 GGARPDQKLRKCVW
+269 RKCVW
-283 VCTREEPVIYVGGR
+283 VCTREEPVVYVGGR
-297 PFVLREAERPVSTFG
+297 PFVLRQAERPVSTFE
-312 LSMRADNLEA
+312 LTVRADNLEA
-322 IELRLKQDILR
+322 IESRLKQDILR
-333 EAARYGGLLMVHE
+333 ESSKYGGLLMVHE
-346 ETAQGKIEP
+346 ETATGKIEP
-355 TWIAVDEASVHTVRE
+355 TWIAVDEASVHTVRQ
-370 VWERVKAE
+370 VWVRVKSE

-444 LLGFRDPFEPLTE
+444 LLGYQDPFAPISE
-457 QPKSPPQTAANQSSS
+457 QQKSPLQAPVN
-472 LGGSG
+472 
-477 SGSGGTGTPAH
+477 GTPH
-488 SGVARSLRQA
+488 SRVARSLRQA

-517 SLSTRDSQSTI
+517 SLSTRDSQTTI

-555 SGLLDEG
+555 AGLLDEG
-562 LENKAIVDA
+562 LENKAVVDV
-571 AIDSCAHV
+571 AIDCCAHV

-601 QSTLHLEKAAKSLE
+601 QAALHLEKAAKSLE
-615 KYFFLVAFASY
+615 KYFFLIAFASY
-626 VNASKTAT
+626 VNASMTAT

-639 ASWLK
+639 ANWLK

-684 ATSDKLQSRFGEVS
+684 ATSEKLRGRFGEVS

-704 PGDEFAEYVIRNRA
+704 PGDEFADYVIRNRA

-730 DIWRKFIERNAG
+730 DIWRKFIEKNAG

-747 TVNFRRIPDS
+747 TVNFRRIPGS

-772 VLAALQEHY
+772 VVAALQEHY
-781 ATKPDAASYP
+781 ASKTDAASYP

-801 EEPLVYVN
+801 EEPIAYIN

-842 LKNDVINE
+842 LKNDVVNE
-850 LNAGEGRLLLH
+850 LESGEGRLLLH
-861 TETADGTVVPI
+861 TEASDGTVIPI
-872 WEEASPAEVDTIQE
+872 WEEANPSDVDTVQE
-886 IMNSLG
+886 IMTSIG
-892 TDFKTRLQLRFR
+892 ADFKDKVQLRFR

-931 ERHPI
+931 ERQPI

-950 AVLILMIVR
+950 AVLILMITR
-959 WLKQSQAKYD
+959 WLKQGQSKLP
-969 DIQIHEIQDE
+969 E
-979 TDPTSASAASRDG
+979 SRLQE
-992 VEDGDA
+992 V
-998 KATTQPGS
+998 
-1006 ERRDDG
+1006 RDDESAPKGGVAEESDSDGLRLSG
-1012 SGPNSG
+1012 SDQNSG
-1018 TATPYAKEIINA
+1018 TATPYSCETINP
-1030 DLLNDRP
+1030 DLLDDTAVSP
-1037 RDSNADETSGTS
+1037 SADETQTP
-1049 TKRGPLSYHVI
+1049 KRAPLSYHVI

-1067 PKGLEVKR
+1067 PKGLEVKK

-1082 QCSTVTNLRD
+1082 QCATVTNLRE
-1092 AIEESRLAA
+1092 AIEEARLAA

-1142 EASPSFRT
+1142 EAAPSFRS
-1150 FVTRQPVFDTI
+1150 FVTRQPVFETI
-1161 AKEFEKVDIST
+1161 AKEFDKIDIST

-1188 DEVQDVVS
+1188 DEVQEVVS

-1224 RIEGMPNMRGVPLL
+1224 RIDGMPNLRGVPLL
-1238 LTPPTNNTLAGA
+1238 LTPPSQNSAGNQS
-1250 ATGTTPS
+1250 S
-1257 TPMTPRTPILSHGR
+1257 TPMTPKTPLVSHGR

-1276 GMPTVE
+1276 GMPTVD
-1282 GLRRGLTRMGAAPNG
+1282 GLCRGLTRMGAAPNG

-1335 VTTDVVEGMEA
+1335 VTTDVVESMEL
-1346 ALKMDMLKE
+1346 ALKNDMLKE
-1355 AAEREG
+1355 AAQRGG

-1374 EFDIVPV
+1374 EFDIIPV

-1398 LVHSEGYKVDYARL
+1398 LVQREGYKVDYARL

-1426 QLEARVILALQT
+1426 QLEERVITALQT
-1438 GSTCVFNCQMGRGRT
+1438 GSACVFNCQMGRGRT

-1461 LVSTVWHFGD
+1461 LVSTVWHYGD
-1471 QLVANYEMSG
+1471 QLVAGYEMSG
-1481 SMVLPPQGTVA
+1481 SMVL
-1492 GLGSV
+1492 
-1497 ASSTSTGS
+1497 ASLTAS
-1505 AVGGGAGGGAAGAAN
+1505 ASEDGAAPNLA
-1520 ALTSVPE
+1520 TSQSAE
-1527 DDEAFGQPKDNL
+1527 DEAFGQPKDNL

-1591 SKLRADNAEAGTKKH
+1591 SKLRADNAEPGTKKH
-1606 KHLSTVFTNYLQ
+1606 KHLTTVFTNYLQ

-1632 KSEADGFVPLLPPLG
+1632 KSEADGFIPLLPPLG
-1647 GGGPAIALDASTID
+1647 GGGPAIPIEGAQEESGA
-1661 ETGSSGGP
+1661 TGA
-1669 SSVPMRPRS
+1669 RARS
-1678 ESMSSQIS
+1678 ESISSQVSSS
-1686 TSTSFTV
+1686 TAFT
-1693 NTDLASSGYRK
+1693 NYAADGGRK
-1704 FPSFLGWLQ
+1704 FPTFLGWLQ
-1713 PRREIANILGRN
+1713 PRREIGNILGR
-1725 DLE
+1725 DKLE

>member
-1 MSATPTGPEDGFEP
+1 MNAAPGIRLPSRSDLRHPPISFGSLSSSSA
-15 LSPELDQHDDVPALQ
+15 S
-30 SPLPAPQQPVASS
+30 ASS
-43 STTTAPKQSQR
+43 STRPR
-54 SVSTGLAFLSTSS
+54 
-67 HSSASGS
+67 
-74 QFASADPARGPT
+74 P
-86 LPTRN
+86 
-91 NLLGSDGFGQRGAHL
+91 NLLGSDGFGKVGAQL
-106 WAQREEG
+106 WAQREDS
-113 VVRNRHGSVL
+113 VVRNRQGSVL

-138 RNAHLNLHLQGAP
+138 RHAHLNLHLQGAP

-166 QPTMTGLKTILSVLK
+166 QPTITGLKTILSVLN
-181 ARPLPNRDAPPT
+181 ARPTKHTNGTQGLELRLPPHAAPN
-193 RGTLNRSSYTAS
+193 G
-205 SVAAQ
+205 
-210 DPSSEPDT
+210 
-218 FPPNAPSSTS
+218 STS
-228 NTLSPASQA
+228 
-237 LPGWSPNLAAQSV
+237 SPNVSSPLSSPSLAQGPA
-250 ASTLSA
+250 ASAETNAGRPSA
-256 SAQQSTPGLHAAD
+256 SEKV
-269 GGARPDQKLRKCVW
+269 RRCVW

-297 PFVLREAERPVSTFG
+297 PFVLREAERPVSTFE

-322 IELRLKQDILR
+322 IESRLKHDILR
-333 EAARYGGLLMVHE
+333 ESSKYGGLVMVHE
-346 ETAQGKIEP
+346 ETASGQIEP

-370 VWERVKAE
+370 VWDRVKSE

-393 AIENNY
+393 ALENNY

-444 LLGFRDPFEPLTE
+444 LLGHDDPFAPLSE
-457 QPKSPPQTAANQSSS
+457 QQKSPLQTPAS
-472 LGGSG
+472 
-477 SGSGGTGTPAH
+477 GTPH

-549 GVIRQL
+549 GIIRQL
-555 SGLLDEG
+555 AGLLDEG
-562 LENKAIVDA
+562 LENKAIVDV
-571 AIDSCAHV
+571 AIDCCAHV

-601 QSTLHLEKAAKSLE
+601 QAALHLEKAAKSLE

-639 ASWLK
+639 ANWLK

-675 SGGKAGDLV
+675 SGGKAGELV
-684 ATSDKLQSRFGEVS
+684 ATSEKLQSRFGEVS

-704 PGDEFAEYVIRNRA
+704 PGDEFADYVIRNRA

-747 TVNFRRIPDS
+747 TVNFRRIPGS

-772 VLAALQEHY
+772 VVTALQEHY
-781 ATKPDAASYP
+781 ASKADASSQP

-801 EEPLVYVN
+801 EEPIVYVN

-842 LKNDVINE
+842 LKNDVVNE
-850 LNAGEGRLLLH
+850 LESGEGRLLLH
-861 TETADGTVVPI
+861 TETSDGTVIPI
-872 WEEASPAEVDTIQE
+872 WEEASPSDVDTVQD
-886 IMNSLG
+886 IMTHIG
-892 TDFKTRLQLRFR
+892 ADFKDKVQLRFR

-923 STVLQANV
+923 SAVLQANV
-931 ERHPI
+931 EREPI

-950 AVLILMIVR
+950 AVLILMITR
-959 WLKQSQAKYD
+959 WLQQGQRQLPESRL
-969 DIQIHEIQDE
+969 HEIGDRGE
-979 TDPTSASAASRDG
+979 DSKDSDGAVNSSDGLRLSESAQAS
-992 VEDGDA
+992 
-998 KATTQPGS
+998 GS
-1006 ERRDDG
+1006 
-1012 SGPNSG
+1012 
-1018 TATPYAKEIINA
+1018 ATPDARNTLHA
-1030 DLLNDRP
+1030 DLLDDAVGSEAT
-1037 RDSNADETSGTS
+1037 DSSQLP
-1049 TKRGPLSYHVI
+1049 KRAPLSYHLI

-1067 PKGLEVKR
+1067 PRGLEVKR

-1082 QCSTVTNLRD
+1082 QCATVTNLRE
-1092 AIEESRLAA
+1092 AIEEARLAA

-1142 EASPSFRT
+1142 EASPSFRS
-1150 FVTRQPVFDTI
+1150 FVNRQPVFETI
-1161 AKEFEKVDIST
+1161 AKEFDKIDIST

-1224 RIEGMPNMRGVPLL
+1224 RIEGMPNLRGVSLL
-1238 LTPPTNNTLAGA
+1238 LTPPNQTNGPNQ
-1250 ATGTTPS
+1250 PS
-1257 TPMTPRTPILSHGR
+1257 TPMTPKTPLMTYGR

-1276 GMPTVE
+1276 GMPTVD

-1320 LRLADQPVTNIEATG
+1320 LRLADQPITNIEATG
-1335 VTTDVVEGMEA
+1335 VTTDVVEGMEL
-1346 ALKMDMLKE
+1346 ALKNDMLKE
-1355 AAEREG
+1355 AAERGG

-1374 EFDIVPV
+1374 EFDIIPV
-1381 WETVKEGDVLTP
+1381 WETVKDGDVLTP

-1398 LVHSEGYKVDYARL
+1398 LVQREGYKVDYARL

-1426 QLEARVILALQT
+1426 QLEERVITALQT
-1438 GSTCVFNCQMGRGRT
+1438 GSACVFNCQMGRGRT

-1461 LVSTVWHFGD
+1461 LVSTVWHYGD
-1471 QLVANYEMSG
+1471 QLVSSYEMSG
-1481 SMVLPPQGTVA
+1481 SMVLPTSTSSDEAVA
-1492 GLGSV
+1492 GAQIV
-1497 ASSTSTGS
+1497 NDA
-1505 AVGGGAGGGAAGAAN
+1505 
-1520 ALTSVPE
+1520 E
-1527 DDEAFGQPKDNL
+1527 DEAFGQPKDNL
-1539 DNREDDLW
+1539 DNREDDLH

-1591 SKLRADNAEAGTKKH
+1591 SKLRADNAEPGTKKH

-1632 KSEADGFVPLLPPLG
+1632 KSEADGFEPLLP
-1647 GGGPAIALDASTID
+1647 ALSID
-1661 ETGSSGGP
+1661 EGESEMTEA
-1669 SSVPMRPRS
+1669 RLRKRS
-1678 ESMSSQIS
+1678 ESVSSQLSSS
-1686 TSTSFTV
+1686 TAFTSYA
-1693 NTDLASSGYRK
+1693 DGMGRR

-1713 PRREIANILGRN
+1713 PRREIGNILGR
-1725 DLE
+1725 DRLE